1 MGRWCSTSSVV
12 AAGPATGLFPPQE
25 RDWALPHEAQLSPK
39 AARRIARE
47 AACQSFD
54 NAARALNQDWG
65 TSLDGKQV
73 QRWAEKLGQTLV
85 EQQQNQ
91 VQACE
96 RGDRP
101 EGAKNDP
108 QLLVIGM
115 DGGRVQGIEKNPD
128 TNSRWKEDKVL
139 TISSYLKSTEP
150 DKPPTPLV
158 TSYLATMEN
167 AQAFGPMARTEAE
180 RRGIRQAACAVVIGD
195 GGNWIDPLCE
205 KHFAHCPRIIDYYH
219 AAEHLH
225 EVARAV
231 YGGDDPRATELADQ
245 LKGLLYDG
253 RVDEVIGRMKH
264 HQQHAG
270 PPSDQDAA
278 THPRRVLQQNIGYFT
293 THRGQMNYPEY
304 RRRGWPIGS
313 GVTESGV
320 KLMNKRVKGSEQF
333 WHERNVETMLAL
345 RCLWLSQ
352 DQRWQHYWLGSRV
365 QGKAA

>member
-1 MGRWCSTSSVV
+1 M
-12 AAGPATGLFPPQE
+12 
-25 RDWALPHEAQLSPK
+25 PHEAHLSPR

-54 NAARALNQDWG
+54 NAARAINEDWG
-65 TSLDGKQV
+65 TSLDGKQI

-85 EQQQNQ
+85 EQQARQ

-96 RGDRP
+96 RGERP
-101 EGAKNDP
+101 AGPANEA

-128 TNSRWKEDKVL
+128 TDSRWREDKVL
-139 TISSYLKSTEP
+139 TVSSCLKSAEPDEPPRPLVSSY
-150 DKPPTPLV
+150 V
-158 TSYLATMEN
+158 ATMAN
-167 AQAFGPMARTEAE
+167 AEAFGAMARTEAE
-180 RRGIRQAACAVVIGD
+180 RRGIRRAAEAVVIGD

-205 KHFAHCPRIIDYYH
+205 KHFPHCPRIIDYYH

-231 YGGDDPRATELADQ
+231 HGDPRRAGERAET

-253 RVDEVIGRMKH
+253 RVDEVIERIAE
-264 HQQHAG
+264 HQQQAG
-270 PPSDQDAA
+270 PPQDADGPS
-278 THPRRVLQQNIGYFT
+278 HPRRVLRQNLGYFT

-304 RRRGWPIGS
+304 RHRGWPIGS

-320 KLMNKRVKGSEQF
+320 KLMNKRVKGTEQF
-333 WHERNVETMLAL
+333 WQTERVETILAL

-352 DQRWQHYWLGSRV
+352 DQRWQHYWLGSR
-365 QGKAA
+365 QQRQAA

>member
-1 MGRWCSTSSVV
+1 M
-12 AAGPATGLFPPQE
+12 
-25 RDWALPHEAQLSPK
+25 PHEAQLSPK

-54 NAARALNQDWG
+54 NAARALNEDWG
-65 TSLDGKQV
+65 TRYDGKQI
-73 QRWAEKLGQTLV
+73 QRWAEKLGRTLV
-85 EQQQNQ
+85 EHQQNQ

-96 RGDRP
+96 RGERP
-101 EGAKNDP
+101 DPPDNDP

-115 DGGRVQGIEKNPD
+115 DGGRVQGVEKNPD

-139 TISSYLKSTEP
+139 TVSSYLKSSEA

-205 KHFAHCPRIIDYYH
+205 QHFPHCPRLIDYYH

-225 EVARAV
+225 EVAQAVHADPQRA
-231 YGGDDPRATELADQ
+231 GELAET

-253 RVDEVIGRMKH
+253 QVDEVIERMKL
-264 HQQHAG
+264 HQHRAG
-270 PPSDQDAA
+270 GQVREHDGPA
-278 THPRRVLQQNIGYFT
+278 HPRRVLQQNIGYFT
-293 THRGQMNYPEY
+293 THREHMNYPDY

-320 KLMNKRVKGSEQF
+320 KLMNKRVKGTEQY
-333 WHERNVETMLAL
+333 WRERNGDIVKSRGRKLNSSGFPDAVDKLDSTAYLA
-345 RCLWLSQ
+345 Q
-352 DQRWQHYWLGSRV
+352 
-365 QGKAA
+365 

>member
-1 MGRWCSTSSVV
+1 M
-12 AAGPATGLFPPQE
+12 TGLFPPQE
-25 RDWALPHEAQLSPK
+25 RDWALPHEAHLSPK

-54 NAARALNQDWG
+54 NAARALNEDWG

-85 EQQQNQ
+85 EQQARQ

-96 RGDRP
+96 RGERP
-101 EGAKNDP
+101 QGPNNDP
-108 QLLVIGM
+108 PLLVIGM
-115 DGGRVQGIEKNPD
+115 DGGRVQGKEKNEQ
-128 TNSRWKEDKVL
+128 TGSRWREDKVL
-139 TISSYLKSTEP
+139 TLSSCLKSTDP

-158 TSYLATMEN
+158 SSYIATMQE
-167 AQAFGPMARTEAE
+167 AQAFGAMARTEAE
-180 RRGIRQAACAVVIGD
+180 RRGIRQAAEAVVIGD
-195 GGNWIDPLCE
+195 GGNWIDPLCQ

-231 YGGDDPRATELADQ
+231 HPEPQRAGELADQ

-253 RVDEVIGRMKH
+253 QVDQVIERMKD
-264 HQQHAG
+264 HQQRLGQVQEHDG
-270 PPSDQDAA
+270 PA
-278 THPRRVLQQNIGYFT
+278 HPRRVLQQNLGYFT
-293 THRGQMNYPEY
+293 THRGQMNYPAY

-320 KLMNKRVKGSEQF
+320 KLMNKRVKGTEQF
-333 WHERNVETMLAL
+333 WRLERVETILAL

-352 DQRWQHYWLGSRV
+352 DQRWQHYWLGADQQRS
-365 QGKAA
+365 AA

>member
-1 MGRWCSTSSVV
+1 M
-12 AAGPATGLFPPQE
+12 
-25 RDWALPHEAQLSPK
+25 
-39 AARRIARE
+39 ARE

-54 NAARALNQDWG
+54 NAARALNEDWG
-65 TSLDGKQV
+65 TSYDGKQI

-85 EQQQNQ
+85 QRQAAA

-101 EGAKNDP
+101 DGPNNDP

-128 TNSRWKEDKVL
+128 THSRWKEDKVL
-139 TISSYLKSTEP
+139 TISSCLKSQEK

-158 TSYLATMEN
+158 SSYVATMQDAE
-167 AQAFGPMARTEAE
+167 AFGPMARTEAE

-205 KHFAHCPRIIDYYH
+205 KHFPHCPRIIDYYH

-225 EVARAV
+225 EVAKAV
-231 YGGDDPRATELADQ
+231 HGEDQRQATELADQ

-253 RVDEVIGRMKH
+253 RVDEVIERMTDH
-264 HQQHAG
+264 RQRLG
-270 PPSDQDAA
+270 PAQEQDGPS
-278 THPRRVLQQNIGYFT
+278 HPRRVLQQNIGYFT
-293 THRGQMNYPEY
+293 THRVQMNYPEY

-320 KLMNKRVKGSEQF
+320 KLMNKRVKGTEQF
-333 WHERNVETMLAL
+333 WRMEKVEAILAL

-352 DQRWQHYWLGSRV
+352 DQRWSHYWLRSSAQR
-365 QGKAA
+365 KAA